1 MAGSRDIFEEIIDVA
16 DGRVQGDA
24 AASVLARVQA
34 DPELHQ
40 FHAWVTE
47 FLATSAANP
56 LQTPPAS
63 TRAMLERL
71 LPPRRTLADGVKDT
85 IGSIA
90 RLVRD
95 VPRGTAFAGARG
107 VSGTRRQLVF
117 STDIGAD
124 LVLELD
130 VDADPMYITGQL
142 LGGSPSYTARFT
154 GDGGAVNVAADE
166 FGEFVTTVPA
176 MSFLRLDLLSD
187 DGSVTIVD
195 LTPFL
200 DEAE

>member
-56 LQTPPAS
+56 LETPPAS

-71 LPPRRTLADGVKDT
+71 LPPRRTLA
-85 IGSIA
+85 
-90 RLVRD
+90 
-95 VPRGTAFAGARG
+95 
-107 VSGTRRQLVF
+107 
-117 STDIGAD
+117 
-124 LVLELD
+124 
-130 VDADPMYITGQL
+130 
-142 LGGSPSYTARFT
+142 
-154 GDGGAVNVAADE
+154 
-166 FGEFVTTVPA
+166 
-176 MSFLRLDLLSD
+176 
-187 DGSVTIVD
+187 
-195 LTPFL
+195 
-200 DEAE
+200 